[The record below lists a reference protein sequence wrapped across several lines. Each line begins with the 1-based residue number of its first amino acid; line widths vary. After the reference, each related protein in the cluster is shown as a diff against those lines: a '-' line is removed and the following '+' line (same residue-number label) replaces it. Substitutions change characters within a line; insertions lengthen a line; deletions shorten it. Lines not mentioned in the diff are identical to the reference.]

1 MMAYIQE
8 YSPYRVLTLHNKTIF
23 TCTSVGTK
31 DDQLIDKEL
40 HLEQQDDSTHFTKSE
55 DWEGC
60 YSLYRTSKQLR
71 NLYGIIISQNLIFY
85 FNPDNNRE

>member
-8 YSPYRVLTLHNKTIF
+8 YSPYRGTSPYTTRLSSP
-23 TCTSVGTK
+23 CTSVGTK

-40 HLEQQDDSTHFTKSE
+40 HLEQQDDSTQFTKSE

-71 NLYGIIISQNLIFY
+71 NL
-85 FNPDNNRE
+85 